1 MDERQRSRSQEL
13 FQDKPVWNAIFAMAV
28 PSCISILVM
37 VCYNMADMFFVGQL
51 GDTAQVAAV
60 SVAGPVFSLITAV
73 STMIGMGGCSVIAQT
88 AGQGK
93 LREAKIYSSMC
104 FYTAVFLGLLC
115 TVVVLTGADSILK
128 ALGANE
134 EILPFAGSY
143 MRILAAGA
151 VAMLLS
157 VVLSSLIRADG
168 AVREG
173 LIGNLAGTAV
183 NIVLDPI
190 FILVLDMGIAG
201 AAIATLIG
209 NVVSSS
215 FYLWYILKKA
225 EYLSIRPFF
234 GNYRLKEFF
243 HILAVGMP
251 NGISSLLAGA
261 ASAFSNQL
269 LSAYGTDAIAAMAA
283 AGKTTMVISMLQ
295 MGICMGVQPMMA
307 YNYGAGN
314 KERLQ
319 EILKKLAILT
329 LLIGSAAMLGC
340 FFGRGAIIGMFLKNA
355 QAAAMGERL
364 VIFLLI
370 ASPVIGW
377 YYIGTNFLQA
387 SGNAAA
393 ATVVSLTRQGII
405 LIPCL
410 YLMNT
415 LMGFTGIAAAHTA
428 ADILSVIISLAV
440 CRMKNIAGNPH
451 VKEIPRGY

>member
-234 GNYRLKEFF
+234 WKLQIKG
-243 HILAVGMP
+243 ILSHSGGRNAEWDQQSFGR
-251 NGISSLLAGA
+251 SSLRVFES
-261 ASAFSNQL
+261 ASVGL
-269 LSAYGTDAIAAMAA
+269 
-283 AGKTTMVISMLQ
+283 
-295 MGICMGVQPMMA
+295 
-307 YNYGAGN
+307 
-314 KERLQ
+314 RH
-319 EILKKLAILT
+319 
-329 LLIGSAAMLGC
+329 GC
-340 FFGRGAIIGMFLKNA
+340 DRGDGGGRKNDH
-355 QAAAMGERL
+355 GH
-364 VIFLLI
+364 F
-370 ASPVIGW
+370 
-377 YYIGTNFLQA
+377 
-387 SGNAAA
+387 
-393 ATVVSLTRQGII
+393 
-405 LIPCL
+405 
-410 YLMNT
+410 
-415 LMGFTGIAAAHTA
+415 HA
-428 ADILSVIISLAV
+428 ADGDLHGRTADDGL
-440 CRMKNIAGNPH
+440 
-451 VKEIPRGY
+451 